1 MITTLLLTLSLF
13 YGSIV
18 HSQNNKELEGL
29 EEFLSSWKNFVSIGD
44 KNPKFLTKITSNCL
58 LSVDIESDNS
68 IKLIF
73 VDKETIKKVYDNRRN
88 IDIENIPKGFL
99 CRDMTSGTKI
109 VSIGEK
115 FLFDSD
121 GHHISVS
128 MKLLEIN
135 KDQVVF
141 EYIKSGF
148 FGYMNYSS
156 KETGVFYLELK

>member
-1 MITTLLLTLSLF
+1 
-13 YGSIV
+13 
-18 HSQNNKELEGL
+18 
-29 EEFLSSWKNFVSIGD
+29 
-44 KNPKFLTKITSNCL
+44 
-58 LSVDIESDNS
+58 
-68 IKLIF
+68 
-73 VDKETIKKVYDNRRN
+73 
-88 IDIENIPKGFL
+88 
-99 CRDMTSGTKI
+99 MTSGTKI